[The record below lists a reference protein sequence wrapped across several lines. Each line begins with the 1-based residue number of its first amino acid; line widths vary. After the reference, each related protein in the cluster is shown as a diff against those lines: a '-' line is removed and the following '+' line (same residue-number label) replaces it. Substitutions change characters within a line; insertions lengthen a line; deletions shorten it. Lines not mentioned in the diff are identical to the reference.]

1 MAASILNQ
9 GETAIRDA
17 VKSLVTHVGISDDTQ
32 AFAAGDTG
40 INPGAGSTS
49 TWVKSTS
56 TGGGAETN
64 VDFQTVDYTITIDGT
79 TEFTNKVIN
88 SIGVA
93 KGLGIRQ
100 ATGAGGTHG
109 GGSVVGTDALTRSLR
124 SAGLGIGVQAG
135 DSFTIG
141 VRLKHEDNS

>member
-1 MAASILNQ
+1 MSASILNQ

-17 VKSLVTHVGISDDTQ
+17 VKSLVTHVAISTDTT
-32 AFAAGDTG
+32 AFAAADTG

-49 TWVKSTS
+49 TWVKATA
-56 TGGGAETN
+56 AETN
-64 VDFQTVDYTITIDGT
+64 VDFQTVDYTISIDGT
-79 TEFTNKVIN
+79 TEFTNLVIN
-88 SIGVA
+88 CLGVA
-93 KGLGIRQ
+93 KGVGVRQ

-109 GGSVVGTDALTRSLR
+109 GGSIVGTDCLTRTLR
-124 SAGLGIGVQAG
+124 GAGLGIGVQAG